1 MSAAV
6 FAVGVLLRF
15 SRRLVL
21 LAAAGVLIRSMV
33 DRHVT
38 MLRMIWTVLALP
50 WYLIGDRL
58 DMGMSRAIAGFV
70 AAHMRATFIVLLF
83 LFFILC
89 GIGFILL
96 SLEHDREQKER
107 IRQTIRQMG
116 RENGS

>member
-15 SRRLVL
+15 SRRL
-21 LAAAGVLIRSMV
+21 
-33 DRHVT
+33 
-38 MLRMIWTVLALP
+38 
-50 WYLIGDRL
+50 
-58 DMGMSRAIAGFV
+58 
-70 AAHMRATFIVLLF
+70 VLLF